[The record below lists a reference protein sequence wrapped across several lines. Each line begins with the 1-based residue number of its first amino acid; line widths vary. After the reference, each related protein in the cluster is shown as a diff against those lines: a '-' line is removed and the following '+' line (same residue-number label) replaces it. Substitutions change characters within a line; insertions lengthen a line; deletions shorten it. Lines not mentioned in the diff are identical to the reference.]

1 MNEEIYDIEHIKKF
15 NSDGGEILLFCI
27 ENLVYGIEIQYITEI
42 IGIQPVTVIPKVADF
57 IKGVINIRGK
67 VVPVISA
74 RKKMR
79 RPEISYDDRTCII
92 VVDIDEITVGIIVDR
107 VRAVEQVST
116 ESICSTVDYKKIK
129 INQYVQNIVDSDG
142 EIKQILNIRKF
153 VME

>member
-107 VRAVEQVST
+107 VRAVEQVSP

-142 EIKQILNIRKF
+142 EIKQILNIHKF

>member
-107 VRAVEQVST
+107 VRAVEQVSP

>member
-1 MNEEIYDIEHIKKF
+1 MSEEIYDIEHIKKF
-15 NSDGGEILLFCI
+15 NSDGGEILLFSI
-27 ENLVYGIEIQYITEI
+27 ENTIYGIEIQFITEI

-74 RKKMR
+74 RIKMNR
-79 RPEISYDDRTCII
+79 SEIEYDDRTCII

-107 VRAVEQVST
+107 VRAVEQVSP
-116 ESICSTVDYKKIK
+116 ESICSTVDYNKIK
-129 INQYVQNIVDSDG
+129 VNQYVQSIVDSDG
-142 EIKQILNIRKF
+142 EIKQILDIRKF